1 MLMCKKSFFTPSVC
15 KARPFSAAKDYAHV
29 CIEYKL
35 ITVTHSEAVHASF
48 SGRNSIV
55 KWKFSVLLSL
65 SFGKNSEEAFVSYS
79 SLLTER

>member
-1 MLMCKKSFFTPSVC
+1 ME
-15 KARPFSAAKDYAHV
+15 H
-29 CIEYKL
+29 KL

-65 SFGKNSEEAFVSYS
+65 SFGENSEEAFVSYS
-79 SLLTER
+79 SLLTE